1 MPIETTAQSEAQAT
15 ASTEGIERRL
25 AQQALIAEFGRYAL
39 RQHGLDAIL
48 SEACRIAAD
57 GLGTRLAKVLEP
69 LPGENSLLLRA
80 GIGWTAGLVGRA
92 RVGADI
98 ASPAGY
104 AFKTGEPVISNH
116 LAEEKRF
123 RTPALMADHGVK
135 RAVNVVIRGDGEP
148 FGVLEVDSGD
158 PGAFSPH
165 DVNFLQALA
174 NTLGV
179 AIDKE
184 RSRAEIERLNA
195 ALARALADKDL
206 LAREIDHRVK
216 NSLATISGLLAMQE
230 RATAAPEAQAALAQA
245 AARVMT
251 IARIHER
258 LYRSTDVGS
267 VEFDSYLEALCGDLA
282 ASLGRREDTRFTVDA
297 DRATLP
303 ADRAVPLG
311 LIAAELVTNA
321 VKHARHAR
329 GRSSI
334 QVTFER
340 RDGRLRFAVAD
351 DGPGLPAGFDPAASS
366 GLGMRVVLS
375 LARQLGGTFEAAN
388 TNGGARLVVDVPCAE
403 GPQPAGQG

>member
-39 RQHGLDAIL
+39 RQHGLDAVL
-48 SEACRIAAD
+48 NEGCRIAAD

-80 GIGWTAGLVGRA
+80 GIGWTAGLAGRA

-98 ASPAGY
+98 ESPAGY

-230 RATAAPEAQAALAQA
+230 RATAAPEAKAALAQA

-340 RDGRLRFAVAD
+340 QDGRLRFAVAD
-351 DGPGLPAGFDPAASS
+351 DGPGLPAGFDPADSS